1 MADSNEFVSQVK
13 LQFENLEELQQQLT
27 AAVESAM
34 DQGGEMSKLMTKNF
48 EGLKTK
54 WQDLSGLMKKA
65 SNEIDFKEAQNAMG
79 VIAGNANRVANALQR
94 SNSANILDAGKAKA
108 AARGMM
114 ELARAQEANAKS
126 AIKTSLASQNVV
138 RIIQDAPF
146 GMFGIANNLEQMAES
161 LARLRQQTGSMGSA
175 LKATFMPLVSGPM
188 ALPFIISLIT
198 AFTLSYDKLAGV
210 LDTVKVKLGLITEAQ
225 AEFNKEI
232 AKLEKSG
239 IKDAIASIADEDVGF
254 FLAEVT
260 EKFEEAERNVL
271 KANKEFADKFG
282 FSLQAAKKA
291 ADEVNQSMQALSNTG
306 RATMVATNQ
315 VSQETREMADAYRTG
330 TGDIKK
336 ANEEMAKVGEAL
348 ERLKNRDKLAFS
360 NQILRASIGLP
371 IFEDDDP
378 NTKSDK
384 KKKVKSIED
393 AAIQFRIDAMEEG
406 LPKVIAQIRLNAKK
420 ERAAMIEE
428 FGKRE
433 DLMKLIDAKEQS
445 LILQETEKARDKI
458 LKENDKKI
466 TEDAQMARQRAK
478 ERERAILA
486 AMKSETS
493 AVMFGLEE
501 KAMNVRAKVGDL
513 DPFAFETEQV
523 RVAGENQ
530 VKEVENRRRELGI
543 LLDNELIDKKSANA
557 ELRSLAAEEVAIQAE
572 TADKIKRIQEA
583 KKSAI
588 LGIHRETLGAVSD
601 LFGSLN
607 TLSAKEGE
615 KGLEESKKF
624 LFAQAAAEAIASGI
638 SAYQSIMAMKGIPFP
653 VKAVAAGAQMA
664 AITAR
669 LMAAAR
675 SIKQIGKNGSAASAG
690 VATGG
695 FIQLNSSVTGQ
706 RVANFNRQQ
715 AADTTRT
722 NNAEVVAAVNGV
734 ANEIGGINK
743 RPLNVN
749 VMLSDRG
756 SAGIV
761 TAGSEFNQRHTGRTS
776 GSQVGS

>member
-65 SNEIDFKEAQNAMG
+65 SSETDFKEAQNAMG

-114 ELARAQEANAKS
+114 ELARAQEANAK
-126 AIKTSLASQNVV
+126 ATIKTSLASQNVL

-161 LARLRQQTGSMGSA
+161 LGRLFQQTGSLGGA
-175 LKATFMPLVSGPM
+175 LKATFMPLVTGPM
-188 ALPFIISLIT
+188 ALPLIVSLIT
-198 AFTLSYDKLAGV
+198 AVSLSYDKLGKA
-210 LDTVKVKLGLITEAQ
+210 LDFVKVKLGLITEAQ
-225 AEFNKEI
+225 AEFNAEV
-232 AKLEKSG
+232 AKLEKEGVKKIADAVPVEELAMAINNARDAFENATAKMKKEGESFSDAFG
-239 IKDAIASIADEDVGF
+239 FTYGAATAKINEFNEANSAAMKTAGTALEPNKDVLAAMSAVSSEIGKRIKDAQKNADDISKF
-254 FLAEVT
+254 IDIL
-260 EKFEEAERNVL
+260 EK
-271 KANKEFADKFG
+271 K
-282 FSLQAAKKA
+282 
-291 ADEVNQSMQALSNTG
+291 
-306 RATMVATNQ
+306 
-315 VSQETREMADAYRTG
+315 
-330 TGDIKK
+330 DILNL
-336 ANEEMAKVGEAL
+336 NE
-348 ERLKNRDKLAFS
+348 
-360 NQILRASIGLP
+360 QQLRASLGQG
-371 IFEDDDP
+371 IFDDDAP
-378 NTKSDK
+378 ADKPDK

-638 SAYQSIMAMKGIPFP
+638 SAYQSIMSMKGVPFP

-675 SIKQIGKNGSAASAG
+675 SIKQIGKNGGASSAG

-715 AADTTRT
+715 AGDSTRT
-722 NNAEVVAAVNGV
+722 SNADVVAAVNDV
-734 ANEIGGINK
+734 SREIGGINK